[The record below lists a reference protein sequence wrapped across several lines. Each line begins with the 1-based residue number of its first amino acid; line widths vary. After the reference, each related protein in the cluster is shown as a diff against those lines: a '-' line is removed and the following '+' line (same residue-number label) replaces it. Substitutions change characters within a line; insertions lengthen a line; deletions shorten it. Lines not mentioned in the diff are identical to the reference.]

1 MTATDQAM
9 SFFRTMKGA
18 PHSVLAV
25 LAYHGRPMTNRE
37 LQLWTGYHADTITR
51 ATQDLLQMGWLAA
64 HTPSGPWFVAPGRRV
79 PCLHTRPA
87 VQSQRAGASQSL
99 GSAGEIPGTAAENPG
114 LASENL
120 GTTGEIPGFPS
131 STGGQEEE
139 GMQEEQDLQPP
150 ASKPGNPRI
159 PEAADALREAG
170 IQDPAL
176 SRLAR
181 LPHITPEYVRAHVE
195 RARREGRG
203 LGAAVF
209 RMERHWRVTSNLP
222 AENVSPESRRTKARE
237 NIRRFLEG
245 KGSHANHSG

>member
-1 MTATDQAM
+1 MTATDPAM
-9 SFFRTMKGA
+9 SFYRTMKGA

-51 ATQDLLQMGWLAA
+51 ATQDLLQLGWLEAQ
-64 HTPSGPWFVAPGRRV
+64 TPSGPWFVAHGRRV
-79 PCLHTRPA
+79 PCLHTRTEPA
-87 VQSQRAGASQSL
+87 LRAG
-99 GSAGEIPGTAAENPG
+99 
-114 LASENL
+114 ASENL
-120 GTTGEIPGFPS
+120 GTASENLGFPS
-131 STGGQEEE
+131 SIGGEEE
-139 GMQEEQDLQPP
+139 GKQERQDLQPP
-150 ASKPGNPRI
+150 GSKPGHPKI
-159 PEAADALREAG
+159 PEAVKALQEAG
-170 IQDPAL
+170 IHDPAL

-209 RMERHWRVTSNLP
+209 RMERHWRVAPNLP
-222 AENVSPESRRTKARE
+222 AEGESPDARRERARE

-245 KGSHANHSG
+245 